1 MCIIEIKKKK
11 KEKEPWICCI
21 NFGENLD
28 SHWQKLNRGVST
40 VADIGNLGF

>member
-11 KEKEPWICCI
+11 KEKEPWICGM

-28 SHWQKLNRGVST
+28 SH
-40 VADIGNLGF
+40 